1 MRTPTAVLIGF
12 AMVSLAIAFGPIA
25 RDFVISTAS
34 AQSLDSM
41 DYRMLDSGLNKI
53 ANAIAQR
60 CR

>member
-12 AMVSLAIAFGPIA
+12 AMVSLAVAFGPLA
-25 RDFVISTAS
+25 RDFVITAAN
-34 AQSLDSM
+34 AQGMDSL
-41 DYRMLDSGLNKI
+41 DYRMLEGGLNRI